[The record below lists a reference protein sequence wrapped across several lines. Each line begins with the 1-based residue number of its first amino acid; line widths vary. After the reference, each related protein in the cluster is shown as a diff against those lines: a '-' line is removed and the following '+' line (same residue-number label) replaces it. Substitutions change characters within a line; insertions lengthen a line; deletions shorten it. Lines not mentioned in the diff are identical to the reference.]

1 MNATATDSHLSA
13 PSLEDGFNGARD
25 AAIFADWFSTGLVT
39 DSCVM
44 VQATSRTRDLLRRCG
59 FSNIKSHAL
68 YPCPVRRDR
77 FGRLQI
83 DGAALACRSAA

>member
-13 PSLEDGFNGARD
+13 PSLEDGFNGAKD
-25 AAIFADWFSTGLVT
+25 AAILADWFSTGLVT
-39 DSCVM
+39 QSCVM

-59 FSNIKSHAL
+59 FADVRPYAL

-77 FGRLQI
+77 FGRLQL
-83 DGAALACRSAA
+83 DGAAIAARAAA